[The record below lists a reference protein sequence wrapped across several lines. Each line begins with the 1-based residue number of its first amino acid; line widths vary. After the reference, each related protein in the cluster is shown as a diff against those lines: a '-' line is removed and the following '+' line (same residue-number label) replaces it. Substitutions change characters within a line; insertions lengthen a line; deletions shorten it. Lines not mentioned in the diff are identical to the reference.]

1 MSKQKESRKRTR
13 ASLESLKITIQND
26 VVQQDKVRTVQ
37 LEPICKKTLLSD
49 LLHEFIV
56 ECSTIIGIHRVAD
69 YNARII
75 DNVVF
80 IYLTNAREYQLLIDK
95 RQMMLEGRVINI
107 TDPELISGRARYLV
121 PFAVGAEYDI
131 RHSPMPMALFGFRQL
146 AATST
151 FYVIAV
157 LRVLEQEYNTTGL
170 RLAYCER
177 TRLTR
182 NFGFATFISRMVAL
196 QLHER
201 QFYVLTDRIEAK
213 LPDSTPVLIHK
224 SKGYL
229 IRQNRCDLTDE
240 VREANWL
247 HANLADP
254 TLPLHPI
261 QQLTPFEAPES
272 SNATQNRAHSPI
284 RPPQAT
290 YSNLASRPME
300 LSSTIRR
307 VPIQRSG
314 DNQGESTVIR
324 HNTPPAS
331 PELSIGDD
339 YDIDD
344 DGDLQVY
351 KKQRK

>member
-26 VVQQDKVRTVQ
+26 VVEQDKVRTVQ

-80 IYLTNAREYQLLIDK
+80 IYLTSAREYQFLIDK
-95 RQMMLEGRVINI
+95 RQMMLEGRVVNI

-131 RHSPMPMALFGFRQL
+131 RNSPMPMALFGFRQL
-146 AATST
+146 ATTST

-254 TLPLHPI
+254 SLPLHPVE
-261 QQLTPFEAPES
+261 QVAQPEAS
-272 SNATQNRAHSPI
+272 GSGNATQSRARSPI
-284 RPPQAT
+284 RAPQAT
-290 YSNLASRPME
+290 NSNLASRPMGI
-300 LSSTIRR
+300 SSIIRK
-307 VPIQRSG
+307 VPAQRSN
-314 DNQGESTVIR
+314 NQGESTVIR

-339 YDIDD
+339 YDFDEE
-344 DGDLQVY
+344 GDLQVS